1 MSVYSRRVYNISG
14 FWIFKRDSVHSIVR
28 TANFG
33 VNRFRFISVKC
44 KACFLAD
51 RFGVFCNRP
60 RGQRSIETGK
70 LLGHQLQIVPE
81 IDGQLSGRK
90 DFAFADGVWDI
101 YRLCHMLW
109 YDDGRR
115 NRLADRSNEFQTR
128 YDAVWDSEY
137 LYFGTWVRDNVKIR
151 GPKELEQSIVFAGI

>member
-1 MSVYSRRVYNISG
+1 MFLPAGCISSLVSG
-14 FWIFKRDSVHSIVR
+14 SSKDILGIVLSELL
-28 TANFG
+28 TLGA
-33 VNRFRFISVKC
+33 NRF
-44 KACFLAD
+44 CFNRGQVYGLSFSAD
-51 RFGVFCNRP
+51 CFSVFCNRP
-60 RGQRSIETGK
+60 GGQHSIETGK
-70 LLGHQLQIVPE
+70 LPGHQLQIVPE
-81 IDGQLSGRK
+81 IDGQLSGQK

-137 LYFGTWVRDNVKIR
+137 LYFGAWVRDNVKIR